1 MHFGIFTVTERKTL
15 KTKENIPENTGQSTF
30 SAFIQYA
37 FRKVLYY

>member
-15 KTKENIPENTGQSTF
+15 KIKENIPENTGQSTF

-37 FRKVLYY
+37 FHNVLYY